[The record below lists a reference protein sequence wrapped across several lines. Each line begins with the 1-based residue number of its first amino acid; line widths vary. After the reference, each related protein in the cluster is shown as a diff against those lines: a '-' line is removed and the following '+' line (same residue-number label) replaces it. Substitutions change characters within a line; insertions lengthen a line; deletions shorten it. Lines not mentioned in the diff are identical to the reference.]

1 MVAQLPHAAGRQ
13 RSSRLIRSAQGRPGS
28 SGQDATTYGTRSA
41 HLTGMNPEKPTP
53 HDPNQGEGD
62 RGSARR
68 YNQEVR
74 EFVAGGKV
82 EPAGNE
88 AETYVT
94 QQPEDAARA
103 ERRAKRGPRSTRTS
117 LDELVAQGR
126 TVVDRVR
133 PIVDRAVG
141 RLRARFGRK

>member
-1 MVAQLPHAAGRQ
+1 M
-13 RSSRLIRSAQGRPGS
+13 
-28 SGQDATTYGTRSA
+28 YGTRSA

-53 HDPNQGEGD
+53 HDPKQGEGD
-62 RGSARR
+62 RSSARR
-68 YNQEVR
+68 YNQDVR

-82 EPAGNE
+82 EPAAHE

-94 QQPEDAARA
+94 QKPQDAARA
-103 ERRAKRGPRSTRTS
+103 ERSAKRGPRSTRIS